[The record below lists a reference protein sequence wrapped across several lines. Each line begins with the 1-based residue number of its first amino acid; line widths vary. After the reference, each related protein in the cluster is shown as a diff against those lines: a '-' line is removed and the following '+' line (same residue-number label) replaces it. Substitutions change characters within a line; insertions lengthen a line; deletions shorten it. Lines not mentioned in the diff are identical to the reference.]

1 MLGMT
6 AARLDAQMMAGGRD
20 VRGGRQAMTER
31 LANVSPEQR
40 AFLETLRAGGEETY
54 SAQSVTLTAET
65 NRLRSGPVEVSEWLM
80 PVSYFLRRPGM
91 ALWISGQ
98 PTHFE
103 SGDTLHIDGISTLQV
118 RLDLGLWALDSLRLG
133 VRGATSPSTL
143 STSEVAALESI
154 GTSTLD
160 LSSIQF
166 GTPAGVEARFT
177 HVQPLD
183 AATELSVIAG
193 GEYEPR
199 PSDEEWSYWR
209 GKTVRVGVGVSRLL
223 GGGRIGGGVDV
234 TRSFSDSLG
243 GQNLF
248 QGGGTI
254 LARVDAAT
262 AVGDA
267 GSVLVG
273 GSVSYFRSYSA
284 SRAAAAGP
292 REPSGDFVGVSTI
305 AVWPIRAVFFTPAVV
320 LSYESNEASTGTT
333 VVAGSGWSLGTS
345 LAASVPLARRF
356 TFTPEV
362 GHVTGSRST
371 DFLTTVGSLTQ
382 RAETTGSLS
391 GWWLAADVS
400 LSF

>member
-1 MLGMT
+1 
-6 AARLDAQMMAGGRD
+6 
-20 VRGGRQAMTER
+20 MTER

-40 AFLETLRAGGEETY
+40 AFIEALREGGEENYFAQSLTLRAG
-54 SAQSVTLTAET
+54 T
-65 NRLRSGPVEVSEWLM
+65 NRYTSGPVEVSEWLM

-91 ALWISGQ
+91 ALRVSGQ
-98 PTHFE
+98 PARFD
-103 SGDTLHIDGISTLQV
+103 SGDTLSIDGISTLEA
-118 RLDLGLWALDSLRLG
+118 RLDLALGALDSLRLG
-133 VRGATSPSTL
+133 VRGASSPSTL

-177 HVQPLD
+177 HVQPLG
-183 AATELSVIAG
+183 ASAELSATVG

-209 GKTVRVGVGVSRLL
+209 GKTVRVGVGVSRVL
-223 GGGRIGGGVDV
+223 GSGRIGGGVDV

-248 QGGGTI
+248 QGGGTV

-262 AVGDA
+262 TVGEM
-267 GSVLVG
+267 GSILLG
-273 GSVSYFRSYSA
+273 GSVSYFRSYST
-284 SRAAAAGP
+284 SRASVAGA

-305 AVWPIRAVFFTPAVV
+305 AVWPIGAVFLTPAVV
-320 LSYESNEASTGTT
+320 LSYESNEATTGST

-345 LAASVPLARRF
+345 LAAGIPLARRF
-356 TFTPEV
+356 TLTPEV

-371 DFLTTVGSLTQ
+371 DFLTTVGSITQ

-400 LSF
+400 MSF